1 MADPGRSR
9 ERESAAPESAE
20 PSLAE
25 AIKTL
30 KELESDARQVKWL
43 LALTLTTLIAA
54 IIAKLIIR

>member
-9 ERESAAPESAE
+9 ERESAE